1 MPHNQ
6 NPGKG
11 LAAGLVAEAGSR
23 AAAGDGDGGDGGGGG
38 GGTKKIFSGNL
49 NYKLSYAL

>member
-1 MPHNQ
+1 
-6 NPGKG
+6 

-38 GGTKKIFSGNL
+38 TQKIFSGNL
-49 NYKLSYAL
+49 NYKISYAL

>member
-1 MPHNQ
+1 
-6 NPGKG
+6 

-23 AAAGDGDGGDGGGGG
+23 AAAGDGDGGGGGG

-49 NYKLSYAL
+49 NYKISYAL